1 MNQPWLTN
9 IGTIKI
15 HLNILLQAYNLI
27 MSKITRNLIDIVNK
41 VKRGKSSFSFII
53 FNFLQNTWN
62 EIKRENASIMSC
74 D

>member
-1 MNQPWLTN
+1 
-9 IGTIKI
+9 
-15 HLNILLQAYNLI
+15 